1 MDLFTLLFQWFV
13 IFLINIIPAFA
24 PPTWMVLSYFYITNP
39 QNIFLLVFV
48 GVTASTLG
56 RYALAKLSG
65 SVFKKFAS
73 KKKKEEIEV
82 LRKRLNKK
90 PLAKFLFSFIFALG
104 PLPSNALFIAAGST
118 KINLKEIILGF
129 FIGRSLS
136 YLFLVFT
143 SQKIFT
149 SFEQTILGEATLFT
163 LWVEILGIIA
173 ILLFFLIDWV
183 KIMDFVDNCL
193 SRFDKNKCMIK
204 K

>member
-1 MDLFTLLFQWFV
+1 MDFFTIFFQWGI

-48 GVTASTLG
+48 GVTASTFG

-65 SVFKKFAS
+65 TIFKKFANE
-73 KKKKEEIEV
+73 KKKKEIEL

-90 PLAKFLFSFIFALG
+90 PLAKFIFSFVFALG

-118 KINLKEIILGF
+118 KLNLKEIIAGF
-129 FIGRSLS
+129 FVGRFLS
-136 YLFLVFT
+136 YLFLIFT

-149 SFEQTILGEATLFT
+149 SFEQTLLGEATFITILI
-163 LWVEILGIIA
+163 EILGIIA
-173 ILLFFLIDWV
+173 ILTFFFIDWI
-183 KIMDFVDNCL
+183 KILDCVDNCL
-193 SRFDKNKCMIK
+193 IKIKKNKIK
-204 K
+204 RN